1 MTSPLSND
9 SEAIKAALFTGS
21 ISPLKI
27 THVLSPPCVYQ
38 EMYSL
43 DSSPDSEDE
52 GIGKKEK
59 KKKKV
64 KKKKKKVSVTEFSKV
79 NCR

>member
-1 MTSPLSND
+1 
-9 SEAIKAALFTGS
+9 
-21 ISPLKI
+21 
-27 THVLSPPCVYQ
+27 
-38 EMYSL
+38 MYSL

-64 KKKKKKVSVTEFSKV
+64 KKKKKKVSATEFSKV